1 MLISFYSTSF
11 EFGGE
16 KMRYYLNVT
25 LVMFLLIAMVGCGEK
40 ETITIIEKNN
50 TAPVANAG
58 PPQSHLAG
66 TTVYL
71 NGSGSTDQNGDS
83 LSYAWKMEVSP
94 AGSTATLANENMVNP
109 SFFADRG
116 GTYVISLIVNDDTSN
131 SLPAYATVLVTDQNT
146 VPIANAGADQEVN
159 TNTLVSL
166 SATGSYDGD
175 GDPLTYLWTMGSKP
189 VGSSASL
196 ANSSALVTTF
206 TADIAGVYTISL
218 IVNDGHNSSLVD
230 TVTVTASFVNAAP
243 VANGGPDQNIMAG
256 ATVSLDGVGSTDAN
270 ADLLAFSWSM
280 TSKPAGSQAALSGTT
295 SASPSFTADKDGIY
309 IVSLTVNDGTVD
321 SSLPD
326 TVQITAHKPI
336 VGLSF
341 NVVDAEYSRT
351 TDKIIVVSAS
361 PANQLHIYDPATDS
375 DVAVDLVLPPS
386 AVSISPD
393 GLYAAVGHNGWISY
407 VSLATATVEKQ
418 LAVSTNVI
426 DIVLAGNGFIYAF
439 PRTDQWETIRCIEI
453 ATGTETT
460 SGGYSIYAGTLAK
473 LHPNGTAI
481 YGADNGLSPSDIEKY
496 DITNGTA
503 TMLYDSPYHGD
514 YAMCGNL
521 WIAEDGLRIFTAC
534 GNVFRSS
541 AIYSEDM
548 TYNGSL
554 NSLSLIVGLDHS
566 SAANKV
572 VAIPGNGYST
582 SNNDIAIQF
591 YGYDFLS
598 FQKTISLPKFLVQ
611 GNAYSAHGKFTFF
624 NAAGDS
630 VYVIMKADNTS
641 GLLYDYGITT
651 YAVP

>member
-1 MLISFYSTSF
+1 
-11 EFGGE
+11 
-16 KMRYYLNVT
+16 MRYYLNVT

-426 DIVLAGNGFIYAF
+426 DIILAGNGFIYAF

-541 AIYSEDM
+541 AIRSEDM

-554 NSLSLIVGLDHS
+554 NSLSLIAGLDHS

-591 YGYDFLS
+591 YGYDFLA

>member
-1 MLISFYSTSF
+1 
-11 EFGGE
+11 
-16 KMRYYLNVT
+16 MRYYLNVT

-146 VPIANAGADQEVN
+146 VPIANAGADQDVN

-541 AIYSEDM
+541 AIRSEDM

-554 NSLSLIVGLDHS
+554 NSLSLIAGLDHS

-591 YGYDFLS
+591 YGYDFLA

>member
-1 MLISFYSTSF
+1 
-11 EFGGE
+11 
-16 KMRYYLNVT
+16 MRYYLNVT

-94 AGSTATLANENMVNP
+94 AGSAATLANENMVNP

-116 GTYVISLIVNDDTSN
+116 GTYVISLIVNDDTTN

-541 AIYSEDM
+541 AIRSEDM

-554 NSLSLIVGLDHS
+554 NSLSLIAGLDHS

>member
-1 MLISFYSTSF
+1 
-11 EFGGE
+11 
-16 KMRYYLNVT
+16 MRYYLNVT

-40 ETITIIEKNN
+40 ETVTVIEKTN

-94 AGSTATLANENMVNP
+94 AGSAATLANENMVNP

-116 GTYVISLIVNDDTSN
+116 GTYVISLIVNDDTTN

-146 VPIANAGADQEVN
+146 VPIANAGADQDVN

-256 ATVSLDGVGSTDAN
+256 ATVSLDGAGSTDAN
-270 ADLLAFSWSM
+270 ADPLAFSWSM

-326 TVQITAHKPI
+326 TVQINAHKPI

-591 YGYDFLS
+591 YGYDFLA

>member
-1 MLISFYSTSF
+1 
-11 EFGGE
+11 
-16 KMRYYLNVT
+16 MRYYLNVT

-116 GTYVISLIVNDDTSN
+116 GTYVISLIVNDDTTN

-146 VPIANAGADQEVN
+146 VPIANAGADQDVN

-256 ATVSLDGVGSTDAN
+256 ATVSLDGAGSTDAN
-270 ADLLAFSWSM
+270 ADPLAFSWSM

-426 DIVLAGNGFIYAF
+426 DIILAGNGFIYAF

-541 AIYSEDM
+541 AIRSEDM

-554 NSLSLIVGLDHS
+554 NSLSLIAGLDHS

-591 YGYDFLS
+591 YGYDFLA

>member
-1 MLISFYSTSF
+1 
-11 EFGGE
+11 
-16 KMRYYLNVT
+16 MRYYLNVT

-40 ETITIIEKNN
+40 ETVTIIQKTN

-94 AGSTATLANENMVNP
+94 PGSTATLANETMVNP

-116 GTYVISLIVNDDTSN
+116 GTYVISLIVNDDMSN

-166 SATGSYDGD
+166 SAMGSYDGD
-175 GDPLTYLWTMGSKP
+175 GDPMTYLWTMGSKP

-206 TADIAGVYTISL
+206 AADIAGVYTLSL
-218 IVNDGHNSSLVD
+218 IVNDGQYSSLVD

-256 ATVSLDGVGSTDAN
+256 ATVSLDGTGSTDAN
-270 ADLLAFSWSM
+270 ADPLAFSWSM

-295 SASPSFTADKDGIY
+295 SASPSFTADKEGIY

-326 TVQITAHKPI
+326 TVQITVHKPI

-341 NVVDAEYSRT
+341 NVVDAEYNRT
-351 TDKIIVVSAS
+351 TDKIIMVSAS

-393 GLYAAVGHNGWISY
+393 GRYAAVGHNGWISY

-453 ATGTETT
+453 ATGTETL
-460 SGGYSIYAGTLAK
+460 SGGYQIRAGTLAK

-554 NSLSLIVGLDHS
+554 NSLSQIVGLDHS

-630 VYVIMKADNTS
+630 VYVITKADNTS
-641 GLLYDYGITT
+641 GLLYDYGVTT